1 MPFLFGAREFGRF
14 ALVLVPMILMLPAI
28 LLYVGSRARAYKE
41 AQANVSVLLF
51 VVSLIPMIKLFM
63 QRKEPGWLMFVP
75 VSAQY
80 SLLNTSLRGEAPAL
94 AQLALSWLAPVMLIA
109 LALFA
114 VARRLS
120 RESILIG
127 K

>member
-1 MPFLFGAREFGRF
+1 MRERCSPGAVRD
-14 ALVLVPMILMLPAI
+14 
-28 LLYVGSRARAYKE
+28 VGSRARAYKE

-51 VVSLIPMIKLFM
+51 VVSLIPLVQLFM
-63 QRKEPGWLMFVP
+63 QRREPGWIMLVP

-94 AQLALSWLAPVMLIA
+94 GQLALSWLAPAALIVIA
-109 LALFA
+109 LVA
-114 VARRLS
+114 VARRIS
-120 RESILIG
+120 REAILGG